1 MAGEI
6 KLSDRASVVISE
18 KLVPKLQKN
27 FWRISNK
34 PWLRMLGV
42 DTKNDGGPDAMGTV
56 NPRLSNV
63 SKLLVDHTTF
73 KVVHK
78 HTAFG
83 GGVQAADE
91 LESLVNGGYKAA
103 RSQANLKTVQGQF
116 VLSQQ
121 AIDAMSNNPDSLVN
135 EIVENAMGA
144 VHRMHK
150 DMNRQLVG
158 NIEGILCYIDGTTS
172 SSTTVTV
179 KSNASGSAKN
189 EAPPTKHIHKGDVLY
204 VGTRAQFVADS
215 GYATVTV
222 SEVTGDTTFTIASA
236 ASLTDER
243 LVVRQAVYSTTNSWF
258 KEMTSLSQ
266 LITNTGT
273 VQGLA
278 KGDYGWFQSQ
288 MRNVNG
294 TMAQTD
300 IMRTLMKCRRYS
312 DNPGSLVLLGNAEQ
326 WLRLYSKLATSTTS
340 NIDYS
345 KFDGLLAGGVKG
357 LDVFSP
363 DGKIPFFID
372 DDVEDG
378 IIYVVDP
385 TAYMLGYTKL
395 FGFAPGGLSMSGYDA
410 IRASSN
416 LSYQFAFYMTAEQV
430 QLNALSS
437 GRIYGITG

>member
-1 MAGEI
+1 MAGEVQ
-6 KLSDRASVVISE
+6 LSDRATVVIRE

-42 DTKNDGGPDAMGTV
+42 ETKNDGGPDAMGVV
-56 NPRLSNV
+56 NPRLQNV
-63 SKLLVDHTTF
+63 SRLLVDNNTF

-91 LESLVNGGYKAA
+91 LESLVNGSYKAA
-103 RSQANLKTVQGQF
+103 RSTASLKTVQGQF
-116 VLSQQ
+116 TLSQQ
-121 AIDAMSNNPDSLVN
+121 TIDAMSGNPDSLVN
-135 EIVENAMGA
+135 EVVENAMGA

-150 DMNRQLVG
+150 DLNRQLVG
-158 NIEGILCYIDGTTS
+158 YADGILCYIDGTTS
-172 SSTTVTV
+172 SSTTVKV
-179 KSNASGSAKN
+179 KTNASGTAVN
-189 EAPPTKHIHKGDVLY
+189 EVDPTRHIHAGDVLY
-204 VGTRAQFVADS
+204 VGTAAQVVADS

-222 SEVTGDTTFTIASA
+222 VSVTGPDTFTIAAA

-243 LVVRQAVYSTTNSWF
+243 LVFRQGVYSVANSWY
-258 KEMTSLSQ
+258 KEMTSLSK
-266 LITNTGT
+266 LVSNTGT
-273 VQGLA
+273 VQGLNKA
-278 KGDYGWFQSQ
+278 SYGWFQSQ
-288 MRNVNG
+288 MRNVAG
-294 TMAQTD
+294 TSAVSDYT
-300 IMRTLMKCRRYS
+300 RTLIKCRRYT
-312 DNPGSLVLLGNAEQ
+312 DNPAGLVIIGNSEQ
-326 WLRLYSKLATSTTS
+326 WLRYESKLTTTKQ
-340 NIDYS
+340 IDYS
-345 KFDGLLAGGVKG
+345 RFDGMLAGGVQG
-357 LDVFSP
+357 LEVFSP

-378 IIYVVDP
+378 ISYVIDP

-410 IRASSN
+410 IRTPGV
-416 LSYQFAFYMTAEQV
+416 LSYQFAFYMTAQQV

>member
-1 MAGEI
+1 MSGEVA
-6 KLSDRASVVISE
+6 LSDRASVVIRE

-42 DTKNDGGPDAMGTV
+42 ELKNDGGPDAMGSV
-56 NPRLSNV
+56 NPRLSNI
-63 SKLLVDHTTF
+63 SKLLVDSNVF

-91 LESLVNGGYKAA
+91 LENLVNGSYKAA
-103 RSQANLKTVQGQF
+103 RSQASLKTVQGQF
-116 VLSQQ
+116 TLSQQ
-121 AIDAMSNNPDSLVN
+121 AIDAMSGNPDSLVN
-135 EIVENAMGA
+135 EVVENAMGA

-150 DMNRQLVG
+150 DLNRQLVG
-158 NIEGILCYIDGTTS
+158 YIEGILCYIDGTTI

-179 KSNASGSAKN
+179 QSTTTTA
-189 EAPPTKHIHKGDVLY
+189 ECVPTRHIHKGDVLY

-215 GYATVTV
+215 GYATITV
-222 SEVTGDTTFTIASA
+222 SEVTGPLTFTITAA

-243 LVVRQAVYSTTNSWF
+243 LVVRQGVYSTTNSWF
-258 KEMTSLSQ
+258 KEMTSLSA
-266 LITNTGT
+266 LVSNTGT
-273 VQGLA
+273 VQNLNKA
-278 KGDYGWFQSQ
+278 SYGWFQSQ
-288 MRNVNG
+288 MRNVAG

-300 IMRTLMKCRRYS
+300 IMRSLVACRRYT
-312 DNPGSLVLLGNAEQ
+312 DTPGGLVLMGNPEQ
-326 WLRLYSKLATSTTS
+326 WIRYYSKLATSTTS

-345 KFDGLLAGGVKG
+345 KFDGLLAGGVQG
-357 LDVFSP
+357 LDVYSP

-378 IIYVVDP
+378 IIYALDP

-395 FGFAPGGLSMSGYDA
+395 FGFAPGGISMNGYEA
-410 IRASSN
+410 IRSTSN